1 MAEVFNWQLNRPMQY
16 QYDEARPQKQIA
28 WIFDTNKCIDCQ
40 TCTIACKS
48 TWTSGA
54 GQEYMFWNNVET
66 KPYGGYPQFYDV
78 KITQLIEQ
86 VKGISGKS

>member
-54 GQEYMFWNNVET
+54 GQEYMFWNNEIGRAHV
-66 KPYGGYPQFYDV
+66 
-78 KITQLIEQ
+78 
-86 VKGISGKS
+86 